1 MEHKRGNWGSN
12 LGFLLAAVGSA
23 VGLGN
28 IWAFPY
34 KMGANGGFAFLLV
47 YVILAVFVGFVLM
60 VTELA
65 IGRKTGKSVIATYKQ
80 LSKPFGWVGWLAMI
94 VPFLILSFYSV
105 LGAYTLEYAMLN
117 LSNLAFGSQGLD
129 GGTLFTNML
138 TTPFGTVL
146 FTIGYLLIALLIVK
160 SGIKGGIE
168 KFSVYAMPA
177 LFVMLLIVI
186 IRAVTLPGAGAGL
199 EFMFKPDFTYLKE
212 HFPRVLS
219 VAGTQMFFSMS
230 LAMGIMVTYGSYM
243 PDGED
248 IEKSVGQIELF
259 DTGVALLAGLM
270 IIPAVFAFSGGDS
283 EALNAGP
290 GLMFVTMPKVFA
302 SMHLGTLI
310 GIVFFLLVFFAALTS
325 CISLYE
331 TVVSIL
337 GDRFHMNRRNS
348 CIVTYIICIVLG
360 LLSAMG
366 YGTLSGIQPLGMAF
380 LDFFDFISNSV
391 LMPIVALLSC
401 LFLGWVVGIDYIAKE
416 VKKNSS
422 FRREPMFRVMIRWIA
437 PIFLVAILVSSV
449 LCALGII
456 SI

>member
-1 MEHKRGNWGSN
+1 
-12 LGFLLAAVGSA
+12 
-23 VGLGN
+23 
-28 IWAFPY
+28 
-34 KMGANGGFAFLLV
+34 MG
-47 YVILAVFVGFVLM
+47 
-60 VTELA
+60 
-65 IGRKTGKSVIATYKQ
+65 
-80 LSKPFGWVGWLAMI
+80 
-94 VPFLILSFYSV
+94 
-105 LGAYTLEYAMLN
+105 
-117 LSNLAFGSQGLD
+117 
-129 GGTLFTNML
+129 
-138 TTPFGTVL
+138 
-146 FTIGYLLIALLIVK
+146 
-160 SGIKGGIE
+160 
-168 KFSVYAMPA
+168 
-177 LFVMLLIVI
+177 
-186 IRAVTLPGAGAGL
+186 
-199 EFMFKPDFTYLKE
+199 
-212 HFPRVLS
+212 
-219 VAGTQMFFSMS
+219 QMFYSMS

-302 SMHLGTLI
+302 SMQLGTLI
-310 GIVFFLLVFFAALTS
+310 GIVFFVLVFFAALTS

-337 GDRFHMNRRNS
+337 GDRFHMNRRNA

-401 LFLGWVVGIDYIAKE
+401 LFLGWVVGIDYIAFTYNKSRP
-416 VKKNSS
+416 KG
-422 FRREPMFRVMIRWIA
+422 RLLQYLPIA
-437 PIFLVAILVSSV
+437 
-449 LCALGII
+449 
-456 SI
+456 

>member
-1 MEHKRGNWGSN
+1 MKEKGSSFSGSI
-12 LGFLLAAVGSA
+12 GFVLAAAGSA
-23 VGLGN
+23 VGVGN
-28 IWAFPY
+28 IWRFPY
-34 KMGANGGFAFLLV
+34 LCAKDGGGLFLLV
-47 YVILAVFVGFVLM
+47 YLVLVLTFGFVLLTTD
-60 VTELA
+60 VAL
-65 IGRKTGKSVIATYKQ
+65 GRKTKKNALRAFESLDPKWKFLGHLTFMVPALIMTYYSVIGGWIVKYMAVFIKDGAAVAATDNY
-80 LSKPFGWVGWLAMI
+80 
-94 VPFLILSFYSV
+94 
-105 LGAYTLEYAMLN
+105 
-117 LSNLAFGSQGLD
+117 
-129 GGTLFTNML
+129 FTNFI
-138 TTPFGTVL
+138 TNPWQPFFFLVV
-146 FTIGYLLIALLIVK
+146 FITITAVIV
-160 SGIKGGIE
+160 SMGVKGGIE
-168 KFSVYAMPA
+168 KASTLMMP
-177 LFVMLLIVI
+177 LLIVLSI
-186 IRAVTLPGAGAGL
+186 IIALYSVTRPGAWEGVKYYFTPHLSDVSPNTLLGAMG
-199 EFMFKPDFTYLKE
+199 
-212 HFPRVLS
+212 
-219 VAGTQMFFSMS
+219 QMFYSMS

-302 SMHLGTLI
+302 SMQLGTLI
-310 GIVFFLLVFFAALTS
+310 GITFFVLVFFAALTS

-337 GDRFHMNRRNS
+337 GDRFHMNRRNA

-449 LCALGII
+449 LSALGII

>member
-1 MEHKRGNWGSN
+1 
-12 LGFLLAAVGSA
+12 
-23 VGLGN
+23 
-28 IWAFPY
+28 
-34 KMGANGGFAFLLV
+34 
-47 YVILAVFVGFVLM
+47 
-60 VTELA
+60 
-65 IGRKTGKSVIATYKQ
+65 
-80 LSKPFGWVGWLAMI
+80 
-94 VPFLILSFYSV
+94 
-105 LGAYTLEYAMLN
+105 
-117 LSNLAFGSQGLD
+117 
-129 GGTLFTNML
+129 
-138 TTPFGTVL
+138 
-146 FTIGYLLIALLIVK
+146 
-160 SGIKGGIE
+160 
-168 KFSVYAMPA
+168 
-177 LFVMLLIVI
+177 
-186 IRAVTLPGAGAGL
+186 
-199 EFMFKPDFTYLKE
+199 
-212 HFPRVLS
+212 
-219 VAGTQMFFSMS
+219 
-230 LAMGIMVTYGSYM
+230 MGIMVTYGSYM

-310 GIVFFLLVFFAALTS
+310 GIVFFVLVFFAALTS

-337 GDRFHMNRRNS
+337 GDRFHMNRRNA

>member
-1 MEHKRGNWGSN
+1 MNKKRGSFSSRI
-12 LGFLLAAVGSA
+12 GFVLAAAGSA

-28 IWAFPY
+28 LWRFPY
-34 KMGANGGFAFLLV
+34 LAAKYGGGTFLLI
-47 YVILAVFVGFVLM
+47 YIILAVTFGYSLMTAEITLGRSTRLSAVGAYDKLNKKFHF
-60 VTELA
+60 
-65 IGRKTGKSVIATYKQ
+65 IGLLTCLVPII
-80 LSKPFGWVGWLAMI
+80 I
-94 VPFLILSFYSV
+94 VPYYGVIGGWIVKYMAVFIKD
-105 LGAYTLEYAMLN
+105 GAAAAATDNY
-117 LSNLAFGSQGLD
+117 
-129 GGTLFTNML
+129 FTNFI
-138 TTPFGTVL
+138 TNPWQPFFFLVV
-146 FTIGYLLIALLIVK
+146 FITITAVIVSMGVKGGVEKASTLMMPLLIVL
-160 SGIKGGIE
+160 SIIIALY
-168 KFSVYAMPA
+168 SVT
-177 LFVMLLIVI
+177 
-186 IRAVTLPGAGAGL
+186 RPGAWEGVKYYVTPHLSDVSPNTLLGAMG
-199 EFMFKPDFTYLKE
+199 
-212 HFPRVLS
+212 
-219 VAGTQMFFSMS
+219 QMFYSMS

-310 GIVFFLLVFFAALTS
+310 GIVFFVLVFFAALTS

-337 GDRFHMNRRNS
+337 GDRFHMNRRNA